1 MKKLFTFVL
10 CSCLVILFAGCSSKL
25 STYTTISLDEVYEK
39 LDQKDSFILTIGSS
53 NCSHCASFKPK
64 METEIKLYKVQVF
77 YIDISELNEDEYK
90 KFVQRMN
97 FTGTPT
103 TIFFEDG
110 KETAMSNRIE
120 GDKDI
125 ETIESKMKKAG
136 YIE

>member
-64 METEIKLYKVQVF
+64 METVIKLYKVQVF

>member
-10 CSCLVILFAGCSSKL
+10 CSCLVMLFAGCSSKL

-64 METEIKLYKVQVF
+64 METVIKLYKVQVF

>member
-1 MKKLFTFVL
+1 MKKLCMIVL
-10 CSCLVILFAGCSSKL
+10 CSCLMMLFVGCSSKL

-39 LDQKDSFILTIGSS
+39 LDQKDSFILTIG
-53 NCSHCASFKPK
+53 
-64 METEIKLYKVQVF
+64 
-77 YIDISELNEDEYK
+77 YIDVSKLSEDDYK
-90 KFVQRMN
+90 GFIQRMN

-125 ETIESKMKKAG
+125 EVIESKMRKMG

>member
-10 CSCLVILFAGCSSKL
+10 CSCLVMLFAGCSSKL

-53 NCSHCASFKPK
+53 NCSHCVSFKPK
-64 METEIKLYKVQVF
+64 METVIKLYKVQVF

>member
-1 MKKLFTFVL
+1 MKKLCIIVL
-10 CSCLVILFAGCSSKL
+10 CSCLMMLFVGCSSKL

-39 LDQKDSFILTIGSS
+39 LGQKDSFILTIGSAS
-53 NCSHCASFKPK
+53 CSHCASFKPK
-64 METEIKLYKVQVF
+64 METVIKLHQVEVF
-77 YIDISELNEDEYK
+77 YIDVSKLSEDDYK
-90 KFVQRMN
+90 EFIQRMN

-125 ETIESKMKKAG
+125 EVIEAKMRKMG

>member
-1 MKKLFTFVL
+1 
-10 CSCLVILFAGCSSKL
+10 
-25 STYTTISLDEVYEK
+25 
-39 LDQKDSFILTIGSS
+39 
-53 NCSHCASFKPK
+53 
-64 METEIKLYKVQVF
+64 
-77 YIDISELNEDEYK
+77 
-90 KFVQRMN
+90 MN

-125 ETIESKMKKAG
+125 EVIESKMRKMG